1 MGDNVFAIEAKGITK
16 CYNGI
21 NAVHNLNLQIPKG
34 HIYGF
39 VGPNGAGKTT
49 TLKMITGLTN
59 PTEGEIFINGVKVIC
74 GKADVLRVGFLPD
87 VPGFY
92 DWMRAP
98 EFLMLC
104 GKLLGVSNTDLP
116 VMVDEL
122 LTLVGLKGVNTK
134 IKGYSRGMKQRLGIA
149 QALVNNPS
157 VILLDE
163 PVSALDPVGRK
174 EVMDVVLSLK
184 GRVTVI
190 FSTHIISDV
199 ERVCDKVLIMNK
211 GKILID
217 TDIHDLMTRSNSQFA
232 SLTVDG
238 QPESIE
244 SLYGTLV
251 EKEWVAMI
259 ERMTGNSFKIKLK
272 ENDKLSIELPK
283 ILTDLNLSIIKFER
297 ENSDLETIFL
307 EVIGQ

>member
-1 MGDNVFAIEAKGITK
+1 
-16 CYNGI
+16 
-21 NAVHNLNLQIPKG
+21 
-34 HIYGF
+34 
-39 VGPNGAGKTT
+39 
-49 TLKMITGLTN
+49 
-59 PTEGEIFINGVKVIC
+59 
-74 GKADVLRVGFLPD
+74 
-87 VPGFY
+87 
-92 DWMRAP
+92 
-98 EFLMLC
+98 
-104 GKLLGVSNTDLP
+104 
-116 VMVDEL
+116 
-122 LTLVGLKGVNTK
+122 
-134 IKGYSRGMKQRLGIA
+134 MKQRLGIA